1 MENGPALE
9 RKKKNES
16 ILGLWARKSVT
27 ADRANK
33 GANEIML
40 ANYLLG
46 FV

>member
-1 MENGPALE
+1 M
-9 RKKKNES
+9 KKKNES
-16 ILGLWARKSVT
+16 ILGLWARKSVI

-33 GANEIML
+33 VANEIML